1 MTFKIEP
8 VRAIFNPTD
17 KIGEPQITHAE
28 GCWKWGSRHYLCAM
42 RRIFNLEQE
51 LAKLKEKNG

>member
-1 MTFKIEP
+1 MTVKIEP

-28 GCWKWGSRHYLCAM
+28 GCWKWGSRHYLCALHK
-42 RRIFNLEQE
+42 ISLLEKE
-51 LAKLKEKNG
+51 LKEKNG